1 MATTSRRGGPSFRPR
16 EARERIGGASRLAGY
31 PCARVSSRF
40 REERRIVGRSRTA
53 RWIGLGCAALAA
65 FAWPAVAAAEDS
77 AVSALSLSWST
88 APSCPD
94 REAVLL
100 RVGSLL
106 GSSPAASEPISAAG
120 TITAVPSGGYSL
132 ELETT
137 QLGQT
142 HRRTLAAPTCEE
154 LSDAGALIV
163 ALAVDP
169 KLVVPASSNHDAQF
183 EPSPSQ
189 SSGSAKETSVTA
201 PPGAP
206 PPDPAPPPTPPPPTP
221 ERPRSAATPLELRA
235 SVGGFGDV
243 GTLSRPAA
251 GVNLSVGLARETLR
265 LELLGAFLPPVRR
278 VIAEA
283 PERGGDMMLVAGGLR
298 GCVTP
303 LEAAFET
310 SGCVGLE
317 AGALLAESFNATARN
332 SSGRSGWF
340 AGRAGVTS
348 RLALTPV
355 LALALDLE
363 ALIPAT
369 RPKFLIE
376 HTGVVHQPGVVAVR
390 LAVGIELTFFRRKA
404 GDSGTKNDQPWQQP
418 PK

>member
-1 MATTSRRGGPSFRPR
+1 VSPR
-16 EARERIGGASRLAGY
+16 Y
-31 PCARVSSRF
+31 
-40 REERRIVGRSRTA
+40 REERRVVGRSRTA
-53 RWIGLGCAALAA
+53 RWVGFGCASFAA
-65 FAWPAVAAAEDS
+65 FAWPAVAAAEEPAIS
-77 AVSALSLSWST
+77 TLSLIWST

-100 RVGSLL
+100 RVRSLL
-106 GSSPAASEPISAAG
+106 GSSPATSEPIGAAG
-120 TITAVPSGGYSL
+120 VITAVPSGGYSL

-169 KLVVPASSNHDAQF
+169 KLVVSESSPLAAPP

-189 SSGSAKETSVTA
+189 STASAEPSVTPHPVA
-201 PPGAP
+201 PP
-206 PPDPAPPPTPPPPTP
+206 PPDPAPPAAPPRPAPQ
-221 ERPRSAATPLELRA
+221 RPRAAATPLELRA
-235 SVGGFGDV
+235 SVGGLGDA

-251 GVNLSVGLARETLR
+251 GVGLGVGLARETLR
-265 LELLGAFLPPVRR
+265 LEALGAFLPPVRR

-283 PERGGDMMLVAGGLR
+283 PERGGNMMLVAGGLR

-303 LEAAFET
+303 IETPFET
-310 SGCVGLE
+310 SGCVGFE
-317 AGALLAESFNATARN
+317 AGALFAESFGATAQDG
-332 SSGRSGWF
+332 SGRSGWF
-340 AGRAGVTS
+340 AGRAGVTN

-369 RPKFLIE
+369 RPEFLIE
-376 HTGVVHQPGVVAVR
+376 PTGVVHQPGVVAVR
-390 LAVGIELTFFRRKA
+390 LAVGVEFTFFRRKA
-404 GDSGTKNDQPWQQP
+404 GDAGTKNDQPWQQP